1 MISRDTRFLI
11 IFILILTAAPGVT
24 AAFPKPV
31 GYVNDFAG
39 VLTSSS
45 RAEITAIAESLAEN
59 QGIELAVVTIT
70 DLGDQIIENYAV
82 DLFAEWGIGGPE
94 DSGIL
99 ILLVTESRDLRV
111 ETGYGIET
119 VLSAGRVGAIL
130 DQYVIPHLKRND
142 YNTGLVEA
150 AKAFQAYLS
159 GSSFELDVNKGSEG
173 LGDLKAFIIFVV
185 IAVII
190 SAAARKQPPNT
201 PGTGGGP
208 GAGGRRHSRTVI
220 YPTRIPR
227 SGGGRSGGFGG
238 FSGGRSGGGG
248 ASRKF

>member
-82 DLFAEWGIGGPE
+82 DLFAEWGGGPE

-99 ILLVTESRDLRV
+99 ILLVTES
-111 ETGYGIET
+111 GF
-119 VLSAGRVGAIL
+119 AG
-130 DQYVIPHLKRND
+130 
-142 YNTGLVEA
+142 
-150 AKAFQAYLS
+150 
-159 GSSFELDVNKGSEG
+159 
-173 LGDLKAFIIFVV
+173 
-185 IAVII
+185 
-190 SAAARKQPPNT
+190 
-201 PGTGGGP
+201 
-208 GAGGRRHSRTVI
+208 
-220 YPTRIPR
+220 
-227 SGGGRSGGFGG
+227 
-238 FSGGRSGGGG
+238 
-248 ASRKF
+248 